1 MGYSKYTED
10 IIDRWV
16 EDTRDQEDAFYRQWQ
31 LDHIPL
37 PPPPP
42 GEVHLEVAGKRL
54 EDEEVF
60 PLGKPVKFR
69 AIVSGAAAPLEI
81 SVTRGNSHSLLAP
94 DITGSYTVAATRPE
108 SIEIDAASGAY
119 HRRYV
124 LHFVEVRQIDRIE
137 GLTAEIRRFTANP
150 PGWTREQFDEFR
162 TRLIQLLS
170 ANAVPQSFGDGLVEY
185 FLSVQLEAAED
196 SAFSQRLE
204 TAFTMLKRFAL
215 FSDIAALITE
225 YFRYRT
231 NTFAANNSEPARQTR
246 PLAWIRAFFL
256 SSESECAG
264 TSTSLRRGIELVV
277 PEVEYCCMESV
288 RAMIRHDESSAVGMV
303 SLSRKLSGHLIDPHR
318 ENRLKLIE
326 ARAHAATGELD
337 KARAAYRDLITSP
350 CALFQAEAKA
360 FLQL

>member
-16 EDTRDQEDAFYRQWQ
+16 ENTRDREDAFYRQWQ
-31 LDHIPL
+31 LDHIT

-42 GEVHLEVAGKRL
+42 SGEVHLELAGKRL

-60 PLGKPVKFR
+60 PLGKPLKLR
-69 AIVSGAAAPLEI
+69 AIVSGAAAPPEI
-81 SVTRGNSHSLLAP
+81 SVTRGNSQSLLAP

-119 HRRYV
+119 HRRHV

-162 TRLIQLLS
+162 TRLIQLLY
-170 ANAVPQSFGDGLVEY
+170 ANAVPQSFGDGLIEY

-204 TAFTMLKRFAL
+204 TAFTMLKRFAP

-231 NTFAANNSEPARQTR
+231 NTFAANNSEHARQTR

-256 SSESECAG
+256 SRQPEYAG
-264 TSTSLRRGIELVV
+264 SSGLRRGIELVV

-288 RAMIRHDESSAVGMV
+288 RAMIRHDESAAVGMV

-318 ENRLKLIE
+318 EDRLKLIE
-326 ARAHAATGELD
+326 ARAHSATAELD
-337 KARAAYRDLITSP
+337 RARAAYRDLIISP